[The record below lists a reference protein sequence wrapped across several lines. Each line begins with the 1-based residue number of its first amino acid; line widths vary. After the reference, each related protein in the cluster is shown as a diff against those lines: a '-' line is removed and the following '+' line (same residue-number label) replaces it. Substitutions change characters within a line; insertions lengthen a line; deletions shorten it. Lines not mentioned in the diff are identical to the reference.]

1 MPNFQEGSLATLA
14 IIEEVTWGTTPT
26 GAMLE
31 IGFTSETLKR
41 NKTKEK
47 SEQISSNPYPTDYI
61 SLNKG
66 CGGDINL
73 EYYYGAEINLLL
85 SHFLRANW
93 AADVLQAGRLSE
105 SLTIRKVFYG
115 ADRNTVIDYTGCK
128 VNTSSIV
135 CNSEQGRVTG
145 AFNVVGKAEIV
156 RPDYLFF
163 NEAVTP
169 KDWLGR
175 DQAIWVKSDTGVL
188 YQWSTATQAWSAALT
203 GDEGEGR
210 ILTPRVWTASAI
222 APSGLNPAV
231 GDWHINTATGDF
243 YYATDDSPERW
254 SKRFTILPTG
264 TVWSSGVIAPVDTDG
279 EVDGLYI
286 DTVGKKIYQKMD
298 NGSVAANAG
307 TWVQVMDL
315 TLATTPMWYQGS
327 TITAKTSA
335 DVFSSPQV
343 RTLSFTNFDKAV
355 CVKDL
360 TLNINNNAMSQ
371 SGFCTTTSTY
381 PSDNVVGSKH
391 GSADIEVTAN
401 AYFSSIELYN
411 KFVNDIRVGFSYVIS
426 DGTNQYAFSFAY
438 AIPTEGS
445 INTSGNNSDVTIPIK
460 FMLIDGT
467 DTPVKI
473 TKGAVA

>member
-14 IIEEVTWGTTPT
+14 IIEEVTWGTTPS

-31 IGFTSETLKR
+31 IGFVSETLER

-73 EYYYGAEINLLL
+73 EYYYGAEIDLLL
-85 SHFLRANW
+85 SHFVRSDWVFNTLS
-93 AADVLQAGRLSE
+93 AGRLSK
-105 SLTIRKVFYG
+105 SMTIRKVFYG

-135 CNSEQGRVTG
+135 CNSEQGKITG
-145 AFNVVGKAEIV
+145 AFNVVGKSEIV

-163 NEAVTP
+163 NEAVVP

-175 DQAIWVKSDTGVL
+175 DQAIWVHTDTGVL
-188 YQWSTATQAWSAALT
+188 YQWRTATQAWSAALV
-203 GDEGEGR
+203 GDQGEGKIETTAR
-210 ILTPRVWTASAI
+210 WTASAT
-222 APSGLNPAV
+222 APSDLSGAI
-231 GDWHINTATGDF
+231 GDWHVNTATGAF
-243 YYATDDSPERW
+243 YYCTDNSPETW
-254 SKRFTILPTG
+254 SLRFTILPTG
-264 TVWSSGVIAPVDTDG
+264 VVWASGIIAPVDTDG

-286 DTVGKKIYQKMD
+286 DTAGKKIYQKMD

-307 TWVQVMDL
+307 TWVQVLDL

-335 DVFSSPQV
+335 DVFSSSQV
-343 RTLSFTNFDKAV
+343 RKLSFTNFDKAV

-360 TLNINNNAMSQ
+360 TLNINNNAMTQ
-371 SGFCTTTSTY
+371 SGFCTETSSY
-381 PSDNVVGSKH
+381 PSDSVVGSKH

-411 KFVNDIRVGFSYVIS
+411 KFVNDITVGFSYKIT
-426 DGTNQYAFSFAY
+426 DGTNGYTFSFAY
-438 AIPTEGS
+438 AIPSEGS

-473 TKGAVA
+473 TKGAV